1 MFISMRYTDAKK
13 GNIKGIMALRIS
25 VHGTVTETQKNKIL
39 FMRRDKM
46 SRYRMNIVCD
56 FDTDK
61 PVQDFTTKNLINGCC
76 PQDFDLFCAEYC
88 ARADCVSC
96 WFDAVER
103 GVISGSK
110 SVHVER
116 LD

>member
-1 MFISMRYTDAKK
+1 
-13 GNIKGIMALRIS
+13 MA
-25 VHGTVTETQKNKIL
+25 
-39 FMRRDKM
+39 
-46 SRYRMNIVCD
+46 RYRVNIDFD

-61 PVQDFTTKNLINGCC
+61 SVQNYTTLHLINGCC
-76 PQDFDLFCAEYC
+76 PQNFDLVCSAEC
-88 ARADCVSC
+88 SMSDCLSC

-110 SVHVER
+110 FVHVER

>member
-1 MFISMRYTDAKK
+1 
-13 GNIKGIMALRIS
+13 MA
-25 VHGTVTETQKNKIL
+25 
-39 FMRRDKM
+39 
-46 SRYRMNIVCD
+46 RYRVNIVCD

-61 PVQDFTTKNLINGCC
+61 PFQDSTTIDLINGCC
-76 PQDFDLFCAEYC
+76 PQDFDLVCAKGC
-88 ARADCVSC
+88 SMSDCVSC

-103 GVISGSK
+103 GVISGTK